1 MTVSNE
7 TKKPYFG
14 LTGGW
19 LTFWVTV
26 ACATDMSLFGYDQ
39 GVFSGVVITRD
50 FLEVHDLVGPE
61 KTTSLSTVTAIYD
74 VGCFFGAIVAFTI
87 GEQLGR
93 KKAILLGTT
102 IMAVGAVLQAASFGL
117 AQMFVGRIVLGIG
130 NGINTATAPIWQT
143 ETSQLKWRGK
153 LVIFEMMMNIFGFC
167 LVNWINYGLS
177 FVGGSIAWRFPLA
190 FQFFFLIILWSTT
203 PWLPESP
210 RWLIAHG
217 RQEEATVVLSCL
229 EAKPIDDPFVIAQ
242 RNEIEYSVRYERE
255 NSTRWRDLWKT
266 KENDSKTLR
275 RLLLGAGS
283 QFMQQFGGINI
294 MSYYLPTVL
303 MDSVGLSDTM
313 ARLLAACNALS
324 YLVFSGL
331 AVLLV
336 ERMGRRGLMLLST
349 FGQFFCFLVITIL
362 LRFSRISDNGDKYAS
377 ASVAF
382 FFLYYGAFGIGM
394 LGVPWLYPT
403 EINSLPM
410 RTKGAAVATATD
422 WITNF
427 VVVEITPIGIKNID
441 WKFWIVW
448 TVTNAA
454 FLPIL
459 YFLYPET
466 AKVAG
471 VKHVIG
477 CTPPINGEIP
487 HSTIAAMHLAGADE
501 IFLLGGVQAVAAM
514 AVGTETIRKV
524 DFLAGPGNRFVAEG
538 KRQLF
543 GEVGIDLFAG
553 PTEILIL
560 SDETADPFTVATD
573 LISQAEH
580 GPDTPAV
587 LITTC
592 PKVGRETIEIV
603 NKLLSASDLSTAD
616 VAKVSWDAFGEVI
629 VVDTMEELWELG
641 DHYASEHVQVFTKN
655 PRDALEKMSNYGA
668 LFLGENTC
676 VSYGDKV
683 IGTNHVLP
691 TRTTARYTGGLW
703 VGKYLKT
710 CTYQEVTS
718 SEASGKLGRLCGRAA
733 RAERFEAHAR
743 SGDLRANRH
752 MGDEIEWIKKV

>member
-466 AKVAG
+466 ANRSLEDMDEYYRSN
-471 VKHVIG
+471 
-477 CTPPINGEIP
+477 PPLIVTKDPDAIRRRRPQKYIQREEEEIER
-487 HSTIAAMHLAGADE
+487 AAAAVEKRALSVGAVEHAEWTSE
-501 IFLLGGVQAVAAM
+501 I
-514 AVGTETIRKV
+514 
-524 DFLAGPGNRFVAEG
+524 
-538 KRQLF
+538 
-543 GEVGIDLFAG
+543 
-553 PTEILIL
+553 
-560 SDETADPFTVATD
+560 
-573 LISQAEH
+573 
-580 GPDTPAV
+580 
-587 LITTC
+587 
-592 PKVGRETIEIV
+592 
-603 NKLLSASDLSTAD
+603 
-616 VAKVSWDAFGEVI
+616 
-629 VVDTMEELWELG
+629 
-641 DHYASEHVQVFTKN
+641 
-655 PRDALEKMSNYGA
+655 
-668 LFLGENTC
+668 
-676 VSYGDKV
+676 GDK
-683 IGTNHVLP
+683 H
-691 TRTTARYTGGLW
+691 
-703 VGKYLKT
+703 
-710 CTYQEVTS
+710 
-718 SEASGKLGRLCGRAA
+718 
-733 RAERFEAHAR
+733 
-743 SGDLRANRH
+743 
-752 MGDEIEWIKKV
+752 